1 MLAGRI
7 IQGIATGFS
16 TPIMFQLIFTQ
27 VTKQKLGLITGFAGM
42 IISFAPAL
50 GPTYGGLVVS
60 AASWRMIFW
69 LLLPL
74 ALVSL
79 IGGQVYIRNQGSG
92 KKEKFDAP
100 SLLLL
105 GLALFAIIYAL
116 ALIGTSNLSW
126 LLLLASAVLFTPF
139 VFVNKQGNSHLL
151 NLAIFKVQ
159 YKNLC
164 K

>member
-1 MLAGRI
+1 
-7 IQGIATGFS
+7 
-16 TPIMFQLIFTQ
+16 MFQLIFTQ
-27 VTKQKLGLITGFAGM
+27 VPKQKLGLMTGFAGM

-79 IGGQVYIRNQGSG
+79 IGGQVYIRNQVSG
-92 KKEKFDAP
+92 QKEKFDAP

-105 GLALFAIIYAL
+105 GL
-116 ALIGTSNLSW
+116 T
-126 LLLLASAVLFTPF
+126 LLAIWQNFRLQAQR
-139 VFVNKQGNSHLL
+139 NKEN
-151 NLAIFKVQ
+151 
-159 YKNLC
+159 
-164 K
+164 

>member
-1 MLAGRI
+1 MEQAKS
-7 IQGIATGFS
+7 TSPFS

-27 VTKQKLGLITGFAGM
+27 VPKQKLGLMTGFAGM

-60 AASWRMIFW
+60 AASWRIIFW

-79 IGGQVYIRNQGSG
+79 IGGQVYIRNQVSG
-92 KKEKFDAP
+92 QKEKFDAP

-105 GLALFAIIYAL
+105 GLALFAIWQNFRL
-116 ALIGTSNLSW
+116 
-126 LLLLASAVLFTPF
+126 
-139 VFVNKQGNSHLL
+139 QG
-151 NLAIFKVQ
+151 AEE
-159 YKNLC
+159 
-164 K
+164 